1 MINTWIYCSR
11 ITTIWNFN
19 FCFIRSIFSC
29 CNNLFSIIY
38 IFRRIKNRLI
48 NLCFCSTFDTIHFYF
63 ISSFFTF
70 TISNITRFK
79 LNNYIW
85 TFFSRIGCKCFFNP
99 FISRK
104 IFCNSSTFT
113 SWFVNAII
121 INNFISIASSSTLW

>member
-11 ITTIWNFN
+11 ITTIRNFN
-19 FCFIRSIFSC
+19 FCFIRSIFSGC
-29 CNNLFSIIY
+29 YNLFIIIY
-38 IFRRIKNRLI
+38 IFRRIKSRLI
-48 NLCFCSTFDTIHFYF
+48 NLCFRSTFDTIYFYF
-63 ISSFFTF
+63 ISSFSSF

-104 IFCNSSTFT
+104 IFCNSSTFASRFIST
-113 SWFVNAII
+113 II
-121 INNFISIASSSTLW
+121 ISDIISITSSSTLW